1 MYHMRWHELITNSR
15 KKIQSVLLMSFKEL
29 VYKNG
34 EADELQLRKGNF
46 YDM

>member
-15 KKIQSVLLMSFKEL
+15 KKIESVLMFLKEL
-29 VYKNG
+29 VCKNG
-34 EADELQLRKGNF
+34 EADELQPRKGNF

>member
-15 KKIQSVLLMSFKEL
+15 KKIQAVLMSFKEL